1 MHCTNSQA
9 FEKGM
14 VISMGMER
22 KQGENPWK
30 DISLSDYENHMALES
45 VQQLQALNK
54 IMKEQFYTY
63 DIDSIMILGVAGGN
77 GLEHIDCKKIE
88 KVYGVDINQDYLQ
101 ECKKRYAKLG
111 DVLETICMDLMQD
124 EIQLPYVELVVANL
138 LIEYIGYECFQ
149 KVIRAIKPKIVSCVI
164 QINEDDTF
172 VSESPYLHAFDG
184 LEEIHHQMEY
194 YYLINAMERTGLHKL
209 LEAEYDLPNG
219 KKFLRVDFGTL
230 I

>member
-1 MHCTNSQA
+1 M
-9 FEKGM
+9 
-14 VISMGMER
+14 
-22 KQGENPWK
+22 NPWK
-30 DISLSDYENHMALES
+30 DISLSDYENHMSLES
-45 VQQLQALNK
+45 VQQLQVLNE
-54 IMKEQFYTY
+54 IMKNQFYTY

-88 KVYGVDINQDYLQ
+88 KVYGVDINQSYLQ
-101 ECKKRYAKLG
+101 ECKTRYAKLG
-111 DVLETICMDLMQD
+111 ETLETICVDLMQE

-149 KVIRAIKPKIVSCVI
+149 KVIRAIRPKVVSCVI
-164 QINEDDTF
+164 QINEDDAF
-172 VSESPYLHAFDG
+172 VSDSPYIHAFDG
-184 LEEIHHQMEY
+184 LDEIHHQMNG

-219 KKFLRVDFGTL
+219 KKFLRMDFGTL

>member
-1 MHCTNSQA
+1 MN
-9 FEKGM
+9 
-14 VISMGMER
+14 
-22 KQGENPWK
+22 NPWK
-30 DISLSDYENHMALES
+30 DISLSDYENHMSLES

-54 IMKEQFYTY
+54 LMKEQFYTY

-101 ECKKRYAKLG
+101 ECKKRYADLG
-111 DVLETICMDLMQD
+111 DVLETICMDLTQD
-124 EIQLPYVELVVANL
+124 DVKLPYVELLVANL

-149 KVIRAIKPKIVSCVI
+149 KVIRAIRPKLVSCVI

-172 VSESPYLHAFDG
+172 VSDSPYVRAFDG
-184 LEEIHHQMEY
+184 LDEIHHQMDCY
-194 YYLINAMERTGLHKL
+194 NLINAMERTGLHKL
-209 LEAEYDLPNG
+209 LEAEHDLPNG
-219 KKFLRVDFGTL
+219 KKLIRMDFGIL